1 MRIQNGILMTIENGR
16 FENGYVDFEN
26 GVITAFGDLA
36 QAVPY
41 AGEVYDAQGGYIL
54 PGFMDA
60 HTHIGIS
67 EEGMRWE
74 GEDCNETTDPVTPD
88 MRVVDGIN
96 PLDIAIPKARRA
108 GVTAARRIASFSGK
122 YRNVRLRPP
131 QYSH

>member
-1 MRIQNGILMTIENGR
+1 MRIQNGILVTIENGR

-26 GVITAFGDLA
+26 GVITAFGDLS
-36 QAVPY
+36 QAAPY
-41 AGEVYDAQGGYIL
+41 DGEVYDAQGGWIM

-96 PLDIAIPKARRA
+96 PFDIAIP
-108 GVTAARRIASFSGK
+108 
-122 YRNVRLRPP
+122 
-131 QYSH
+131 

>member
-1 MRIQNGILMTIENGR
+1 MRIQNGILITIENGR

-36 QAVPY
+36 QAAPY
-41 AGEVYDAQGGYIL
+41 EGEVYDAQGGWIM

-74 GEDCNETTDPVTPD
+74 GRWLHSRPCLFLLFI
-88 MRVVDGIN
+88 VDKV
-96 PLDIAIPKARRA
+96 DRARYRS
-108 GVTAARRIASFSGK
+108 RSF
-122 YRNVRLRPP
+122 
-131 QYSH
+131 